1 MTLAIVDGL
10 EMHAM
15 PKGINLRC
23 DQCEAKF
30 IANPD
35 VGKGG
40 GNAAEAELRRQ
51 AVAAGWTGPMSR
63 DNDTDSCAACAESRS
78 AQRD

>member
-1 MTLAIVDGL
+1 MTIAVVDGL

-23 DQCEAKF
+23 DLCGAKF
-30 IANPD
+30 VANPD

-40 GNAAEAELRRQ
+40 GAAAESELRRQ
-51 AVAAGWTGPMSR
+51 AVAAGWTGPMTR
-63 DNDTDSCAACAESRS
+63 DSDSDRCKSCSESKQ
-78 AQRD
+78 AD